1 MDIEREL
8 YELSAILKVAA
19 YCDITE
25 VEKDDILAVLQM
37 VSKRM
42 DDLYIYMIS
51 TYFNAIEKL

>member
-8 YELSAILKVAA
+8 YELSAILKVVA

-25 VEKDDILAVLQM
+25 VEKDDIIAVLQM

-42 DDLYIYMIS
+42 DDLYVYMIS
-51 TYFNAIEKL
+51 TYFNTIEKL